1 MSSKRAQKAVFSEFR
16 FLDKKNREHG
26 KTKFR
31 LSDRRLAEKTH
42 YGVTTVEEARR
53 DLKDLGKIDWIRT
66 GRSNIYWL
74 PQSKVIVGIKTP
86 KTGDRK
92 NKEGLEK
99 GGSYR
104 GKATEWDIERHEA
117 VVAFEKN
124 CRCVLA
130 FDVNAF
136 TETHGLNPLLI
147 GLVGLK
153 QQGIRDSAID
163 ADLKT
168 GEFKPRPLGSTPPPQ
183 PDTTEWHFDRDD
195 T

>member
-74 PQSKVIVGIKTP
+74 PQSSVPVGIKTP

-117 VVAFEKN
+117 VVTFEKS

-130 FDVNAF
+130 FDVNDFAR
-136 TETHGLNPLLI
+136 THGLNPLLI